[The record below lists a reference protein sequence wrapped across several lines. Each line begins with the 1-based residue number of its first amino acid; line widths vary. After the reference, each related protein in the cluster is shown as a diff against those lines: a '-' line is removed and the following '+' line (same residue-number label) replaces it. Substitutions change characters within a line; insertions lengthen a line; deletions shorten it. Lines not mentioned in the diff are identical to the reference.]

1 MALRLIELF
10 LDEGDGASAEEV
22 LAEGN
27 VVETWYEPLGRGRLL
42 VKVLLESERTEP
54 VLDALARRFGHR
66 EGFRLLL
73 LPVEAALP
81 RPEPEEED
89 EAPEAKPAGKP
100 RARLSRDEL
109 YADVLEAVKLSW
121 VSVVLAGLSALVAA
135 LGLWKDNAAVVIG
148 AMVIAPLL
156 GPNVALSLATT
167 LADTDLARRALRAS
181 AAGVGT
187 SFALALLMGLV
198 LPASPGIPEIAARTQ
213 VDLSDILLAL
223 ASGVAGAL
231 SLTTG
236 ISTAL
241 IGVMVAVAL
250 LPPLAAVGMMLGA
263 GHWEAASG
271 AFLLLLTNV
280 ICVNLA
286 GVLTFL
292 AQGVRPA
299 MWWEAAK
306 ARRATRWALSIW
318 VALLLLL
325 AVVIQFAQRQPGV

>member
-10 LDEGDGASAEEV
+10 LNEGDADGAEEI
-22 LAEGN
+22 LAEGS
-27 VVETWYEPLGRGRLL
+27 VVETWHETLDGGRLL
-42 VKVLLESERTEP
+42 VKVLLESERAEP
-54 VLDALARRFGHR
+54 VLDALSKRFGHR
-66 EGFRLLL
+66 EGFRLVL

-81 RPEPEEED
+81 RPEQEKD
-89 EAPEAKPAGKP
+89 EVPAAEPNEKP

-121 VSVVLAGLSALVAA
+121 VSVVLAGLSAIVAA
-135 LGLWKDNAAVVIG
+135 LGLWKDNPAVVIG

-167 LADTDLARRALRAS
+167 LADTDLVGRALRAN
-181 AAGVGT
+181 AVGVGT
-187 SFALALLMGLV
+187 SFALALLMGV
-198 LPASPGIPEIAARTQ
+198 ALPVTPDIPEIAARTR

-263 GHWEAASG
+263 GYGNEAFG

-306 ARRATRWALSIW
+306 ARRATRWALLIW
-318 VALLLLL
+318 AALLLLL
-325 AVVIQFAQRQPGV
+325 ALVIHFAQRQPGA